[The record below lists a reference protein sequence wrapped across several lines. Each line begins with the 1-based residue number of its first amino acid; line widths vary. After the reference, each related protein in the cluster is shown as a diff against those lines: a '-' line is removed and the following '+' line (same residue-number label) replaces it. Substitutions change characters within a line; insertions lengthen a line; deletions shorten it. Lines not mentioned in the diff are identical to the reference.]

1 MRNRRPDQPWVA
13 GRRIGHVDYAVYAA
27 DADVTGWIGPSRAAA
42 ETPSMRWVR
51 ERHGGEAV
59 TRANSP
65 HLAAALARAGAGRVV
80 LPMFAGARMAGLA
93 RVSEPIAEL
102 RSEQWLVS
110 HHDARGEPA
119 IRAALDA
126 VGSYLERRA

>member
-1 MRNRRPDQPWVA
+1 MRR
-13 GRRIGHVDYAVYAA
+13 
-27 DADVTGWIGPSRAAA
+27 
-42 ETPSMRWVR
+42 VR

-80 LPMFAGARMAGLA
+80 LPMFAGARMIGLA
-93 RVSEPIAEL
+93 RVSEPIAVP

-126 VGSYLERRA
+126 IGSHLERRD